1 MCKII
6 LHKNNYYIF
15 TGGPGAGKSSVLDEL
30 TNRGFT
36 VVAEVGRKVIKEQ
49 LAFGG
54 NATHTG
60 DKVAFRDLM
69 LKHSIADYTDH
80 LQTKGTVFFDRGI
93 PDLYGYSELIKEP
106 VSSSIKQAIEKYRY
120 NSSFA

>member
-1 MCKII
+1 MGVIGKFSFMCKIKS
-6 LHKNNYYIF
+6 HKNNYYIF

-30 TNRGFT
+30 KNRGFT

-80 LQTKGTVFFDRGI
+80 LQTKGTVLFD
-93 PDLYGYSELIKEP
+93 
-106 VSSSIKQAIEKYRY
+106 
-120 NSSFA
+120 